1 MTQPSLSAQILAF
14 MGGPANVERLT
25 HCFSRLRF
33 RLRDSTLV
41 DQDGLRG
48 LPDVL
53 DIFPRADGMH
63 VALRSGVVQA
73 HAEIAA
79 LL

>member
-1 MTQPSLSAQILAF
+1 MSQPGLSAQILDL

-33 RLRDSTLV
+33 RLRDSTLA
-41 DQDGLRG
+41 DLDGLRH

-53 DIFPRADGMH
+53 DVFPRSDGLH

-73 HAEIAA
+73 HAEIAS